1 VLYRKGHYGR
11 ALEEAIQ
18 TQKSQWP
25 TKWTGNP
32 LSGGRSFNTMTAE
45 ERVRN
50 LMAHGL
56 LVPNA
61 NRGIRLPSSTHSAF
75 GALTRTS
82 KSRP

>member
-1 VLYRKGHYGR
+1 MLCRKGHYGR

-25 TKWTGNP
+25 SKWTGNP
-32 LSGGRSFNTMTAE
+32 LGGGRSFNTMTAE

-56 LVPNA
+56 LAPNA
-61 NRGIRLPSSTHSAF
+61 NRLTRSPSSTRSAS
-75 GALTRTS
+75 GA
-82 KSRP
+82 